1 MPDYLEHP
9 ERWTRYSLDDV
20 AETSDRHNSQVALS
34 FLQDLR
40 KRREEREGRHDRDD
54 DEPFVPSFNQ
64 SQASADGGGDHQQ
77 QQQQQ
82 HKIVFSKPKQQQ
94 QGSREEAGGGGRK
107 GAPERRAR
115 VGLLHLG
122 EEEDEEDARPEEADH
137 QHSVSPSANKG
148 ARKRKW
154 APSRKWG
161 QEDEDEDDEEGE
173 KEEDEEEGMADKPG
187 SVAFSISKKVNRKHI
202 RKMAEP
208 RHHDE
213 ED

>member
-64 SQASADGGGDHQQ
+64 SQASADGGGDH